1 MDRNRRVSTHHY
13 SLAHCGECGLL
24 FVSDPPLDIA
34 PITPPIIILYRRT
47 LPSLKSIFH
56 LSSLRLIFCG
66 GSFVAEKL
74 LEVGPSIGQFCALA
88 QKQGFAVS
96 AIEMDSVVPTFFPDI

>member
-34 PITPPIIILYRRT
+34 AYYTSDYHFVPKNIAELEE
-47 LPSLKSIFH
+47 H
-56 LSSLRLIFCG
+56 LSSQQFKVDILRRFICSG
-66 GSFVAEKL
+66 EI

-96 AIEMDSVVPTFFPDI
+96 AIEMD